1 VNVLLENIA
10 EEMTFLLLKNKII
23 KHEDSDIYIYGFQ
36 VMISSLMVTISL
48 LTLGIALNKLLMTLV
63 FMFVF
68 VSLRINTGGYH
79 ANKFRECLT
88 FSLIIYLM
96 EILLVKFIP
105 NEYKG
110 IVSIIL
116 LSFGTSIIFA
126 KAPIEHK
133 NNPLTLK
140 EKIKYKKISRMISLV
155 LSIVILIG
163 IFMKQDLI
171 DYYLI
176 SSLTVMAVAIL
187 IIIPLLKRREKN
199 D

>member
-1 VNVLLENIA
+1 MNVLLENIA

-48 LTLGIALNKLLMTLV
+48 LTLGILLNKLLITLV

-68 VSLRINTGGYH
+68 VSLRVNTGGYH
-79 ANKFRECLT
+79 ANRFRECLT

-105 NEYKG
+105 DEYKG
-110 IVSIIL
+110 IVSIML
-116 LSFGTSIIFA
+116 LALGTSIIFA

-155 LSIVILIG
+155 LSIIILIG
-163 IFMKQDLI
+163 IFIKRDLI

-187 IIIPLLKRREKN
+187 IIIPLLKRRER
-199 D
+199 DD

>member
-1 VNVLLENIA
+1 MLESIAENI
-10 EEMTFLLLKNKII
+10 TFLLLKNKII
-23 KHEDSDIYIYGFQ
+23 EYEDSDIYIYGFQ
-36 VMISSLMVTISL
+36 VIISSLMVTISL
-48 LTLGIALNKLLMTLV
+48 LILGVLLKKVLFTLV
-63 FMFVF
+63 FMLVF

-79 ANKFRECLT
+79 ANRFKDCL
-88 FSLIIYLM
+88 SLSLLIYLI

-105 NEYKG
+105 NEYKV
-110 IVSIIL
+110 IVIFTL
-116 LSFGTSIIFA
+116 LAFGTSVIFA

-140 EKIKYKKISRMISLV
+140 EKIKYKKISRIISSIV
-155 LSIVILIG
+155 SIVILIG
-163 IFMKQDLI
+163 VFIKQDLI

-187 IIIPLLKRREKN
+187 IIIPSLERRGRN